1 MSDEVDEIDDIK
13 VILIGETGTGKTSL
27 INTSIGL
34 KFDENE
40 RSTLNPA
47 FSQKI
52 LTINNIKYTL
62 DLWDTAGQEEFRSLN
77 KIFMKDSKIV
87 VFVYSIVVKKTFTE
101 LDYWYNSIK
110 DVLGDEPVLG
120 VVGNKKDLYLDE
132 EVTEGEGKQYAAAKN
147 IKFKLVSAKDNPNEF
162 VEFLETLLEEYL
174 AKNPELKGKNIKLDG
189 DNKKDDKKK
198 KCC

>member
-1 MSDEVDEIDDIK
+1 MSDGDDEFDDIK
-13 VILIGETGTGKTSL
+13 VILIGEAGTGKTSL
-27 INTSIGL
+27 INTSTGL
-34 KFDENE
+34 KFDANE
-40 RSTLNPA
+40 RSTLNPS

-174 AKNPELKGKNIKLDG
+174 AKNPELKGKKN
-189 DNKKDDKKK
+189 
-198 KCC
+198 

>member
-1 MSDEVDEIDDIK
+1 
-13 VILIGETGTGKTSL
+13 
-27 INTSIGL
+27 
-34 KFDENE
+34 
-40 RSTLNPA
+40 
-47 FSQKI
+47 
-52 LTINNIKYTL
+52 
-62 DLWDTAGQEEFRSLN
+62 
-77 KIFMKDSKIV
+77 MKDSKIV

-132 EVTEGEGKQYAAAKN
+132 EVTENEGKQYAAAKN